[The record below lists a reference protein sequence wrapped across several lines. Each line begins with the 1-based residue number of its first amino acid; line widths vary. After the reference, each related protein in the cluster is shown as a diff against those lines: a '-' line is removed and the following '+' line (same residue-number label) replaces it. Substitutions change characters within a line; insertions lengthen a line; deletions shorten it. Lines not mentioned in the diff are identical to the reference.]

1 MNIFKCIM
9 GAVIVVAVSG
19 CSQGPSEDEAKKIV
33 QDRMSGCN
41 NLSLVKFKKTNG
53 IPFGDGNNIYDVS
66 VAYTIEAKAFGD
78 LKKIY
83 DETQPRLIELKRKQA
98 EAGAAIMAMNTRM
111 NSPEFAVEDEATKF
125 KVNEDYQALTK
136 LNSDLYPQ
144 IDKLEH
150 AGRDES
156 AMKILACPLV
166 VPVML
171 LGLDKDATKDFDE
184 TIRMR
189 KTDNGWMA
197 SQ

>member
-1 MNIFKCIM
+1 MNIFKYIM

-19 CSQGPSEDEAKKIV
+19 CSQGPSEAEAKKIV

-41 NLSLVKFKKTNG
+41 NLALVKFKKTNG
-53 IPFGDGNNIYDVS
+53 IPFGDGSNIYDVS

-98 EAGAAIMAMNTRM
+98 EAGAAIIAMNSRI
-111 NSPEFAVEDEATKF
+111 NSPEFAVEDEATKL
-125 KVNEDYQALTK
+125 KVNEEYQALTK
-136 LNSDLYPQ
+136 FNSDLYPQ
-144 IDKLEH
+144 IDKLER

-156 AMKILACPLV
+156 AMKIFACPLV
-166 VPVML
+166 VPVMV
-171 LGLDKDATKDFDE
+171 LGLDKDATKDFEE